1 MTFEVMGLEIGTLR
15 VRDVRAALAVA
26 RPGAH
31 VGVLVLG
38 NDGEPPFVG
47 AVALVTKRSGHS
59 EHLALLCP
67 TCRLGRAVLY
77 VRAGSLACAGCSGR
91 RTRRQS
97 ERTLASWKAGGR
109 EEDLLLRL
117 VGRGRRV
124 EQLRALADELANGD
138 LDRAAVASDNF
149 KTAILCIEART

>member
-15 VRDVRAALAVA
+15 VRDVRAGATGA

-38 NDGEPPFVG
+38 SDGEPPFVG
-47 AVALVTKRSGHS
+47 AVALATKRSGHS
-59 EHLALLCP
+59 DHLALLCP
-67 TCRLGRAVLY
+67 LCCHARSVLY
-77 VRAGSLACAGCSGR
+77 VRAGRLACAACGRR

-97 ERTLASWKAGGR
+97 ERTLATWKMGGR
-109 EEDLLLRL
+109 EEDRLLRL
-117 VGRGRRV
+117 VGRGRPV
-124 EQLRALADELANGD
+124 EQLRALIDELVNGD

-149 KTAILCIEART
+149 HTAILCIESAT

>member
-1 MTFEVMGLEIGTLR
+1 VTFEVMGLEIGTLR
-15 VRDVRAALAVA
+15 VRDVRAGVSAA

-38 NDGEPPFVG
+38 SDGEPPFVG

-67 TCRLGRAVLY
+67 ACKYGRSVLY
-77 VRAGSLACAGCSGR
+77 VRAGRLACAGCSGR

-97 ERTLASWKAGGR
+97 ERTLATWKTGGR
-109 EEDLLLRL
+109 EEDRLLRL
-117 VGRGRRV
+117 VGRGRPL

-149 KTAILCIEART
+149 QTAILCIEART